1 MKEGMTAMN
10 RTVATVSTKRTLKR
24 EKRKKFMQ
32 YRVLLI
38 MMIPAIIYYIIFHY
52 LPMFGVLLAFK
63 DFKITQGIL
72 GSPWAGLHHFEKII
86 HDSYFYTVLKNTV
99 VISLYKLVFGFPVP
113 IVFALLLSEI
123 SNMKFKKV
131 VQTVSYLPH
140 FISWVVLAG
149 IFFTIFSLDGPVNA
163 IVKLIGGDPMLFLAD
178 DRYFRTILV
187 VTSIF
192 QGFGWGSIIYFA
204 AISSI
209 DPQLYEAAV
218 IDGAGRFKRMIYIS
232 IPMLVP
238 IIAIML
244 ILSMSGVLD
253 AGFDQIFNM
262 YNAKV
267 YNVSDIIDTYVYR
280 KGLIELNYSYATA
293 VGLFKS
299 VVALFL
305 IITVNRIVKWIGGKD
320 HAIW

>member
-1 MKEGMTAMN
+1 MSDQMLAM
-10 RTVATVSTKRTLKR
+10 STRR
-24 EKRKKFMQ
+24 ARRVEKKKKFKQ

-38 MMIPAIIYYIIFHY
+38 MLIPAMFYYIIFHY
-52 LPMFGVLLAFK
+52 LPMYGVLLAFK
-63 DFKITQGIL
+63 DFKITEGIL
-72 GSPWAGLHHFEKII
+72 GSPWAGLRHFEKIMN
-86 HDSYFYTVLKNTV
+86 DTYFFTVLKNTII
-99 VISLYKLVFGFPVP
+99 ISLYKLVFGFPVP
-113 IVFALLLSEI
+113 IIFALLLSEV
-123 SNMKFKKV
+123 SNVKFKKM
-131 VQTVSYLPH
+131 VQTISYLPH
-140 FISWVVLAG
+140 FISWVVMAG
-149 IFFTIFSLDGPVNA
+149 IFFTLFSLDGPINS
-163 IVKLIGGDPMLFLAD
+163 IVKMFGGDPMLFLAD

-218 IDGAGRFKRMIYIS
+218 LDGAGRFKRMIYIS
-232 IPMLVP
+232 IPMLAPV
-238 IIAIML
+238 IAIML
-244 ILSMSGVLD
+244 ILSMSGILD

-262 YNAKV
+262 YNVKV

-280 KGLIELNYSYATA
+280 KGLIEMNYSYATA

-299 VVALFL
+299 VVALIL
-305 IITVNRIVKWIGGKD
+305 IVIVNQIVKWVGGKE

>member
-1 MKEGMTAMN
+1 MN
-10 RTVATVSTKRTLKR
+10 ETVATVVSTKRTLRR
-24 EKRKKFMQ
+24 EKRKKIMQ

-38 MMIPAIIYYIIFHY
+38 MMIPAIVYYIIFHY

-163 IVKLIGGDPMLFLAD
+163 IVKLFGGDPMLFLAD

-305 IITVNRIVKWIGGKD
+305 IIAVNRIVKWIGGKD

>member
-1 MKEGMTAMN
+1 MN
-10 RTVATVSTKRTLKR
+10 ETVANVSTNRTLKR
-24 EKRKKFMQ
+24 EKTKKYKQ

-52 LPMFGVLLAFK
+52 LPMIGVLLAFK

-72 GSPWAGLHHFEKII
+72 GSPWAGLQHFEKII
-86 HDSYFYTVLKNTV
+86 HDSYFYTVLKNTI

-123 SNMKFKKV
+123 SNLKFKKV

-149 IFFTIFSLDGPVNA
+149 IFFTIFSLDGPINA
-163 IVKLIGGDPMLFLAD
+163 IVKLFGGDPMLYLAD

-204 AISSI
+204 AISGI

-244 ILSMSGVLD
+244 ILSMSGILD

-299 VVALFL
+299 VVALLL
-305 IITVNRIVKWIGGKD
+305 IIAVNRIVKWIGGKE

>member
-1 MKEGMTAMN
+1 MN
-10 RTVATVSTKRTLKR
+10 ETVATVCTRRKLKR
-24 EKRKKFMQ
+24 EKTKKYKQ
-32 YRVLLI
+32 YRVLLV

-52 LPMFGVLLAFK
+52 LPMIGVLLAFK

-72 GSPWAGLHHFEKII
+72 GSPWAGLYHFEKII
-86 HDSYFYTVLKNTV
+86 HDSYFYTVLKNTI

-123 SNMKFKKV
+123 SNLKFKKV

-149 IFFTIFSLDGPVNA
+149 IFFTIFSLDGPINA
-163 IVKLIGGDPMLFLAD
+163 IVKLFGGDPMLYLAD

-204 AISSI
+204 AISGI

-244 ILSMSGVLD
+244 ILSMSGILD

-299 VVALFL
+299 VVALLL
-305 IITVNRIVKWIGGKD
+305 ILAVNRIVKWIGGKE

>member
-1 MKEGMTAMN
+1 MN
-10 RTVATVSTKRTLKR
+10 ETVATVGTKRTLKP
-24 EKRKKFMQ
+24 EKNRKFKQ

-38 MMIPAIIYYIIFHY
+38 MMIPAIVYYIVFHY

-163 IVKLIGGDPMLFLAD
+163 IVKLFGGDPMLFLAD

-244 ILSMSGVLD
+244 ILSMSGILD

-299 VVALFL
+299 VVALIL
-305 IITVNRIVKWIGGKD
+305 IIAVNRIVKWIGGKE

>member
-1 MKEGMTAMN
+1 MSDPMLVMN
-10 RTVATVSTKRTLKR
+10 TRRIRRV
-24 EKRKKFMQ
+24 EKKKKIKQ

-38 MMIPAIIYYIIFHY
+38 MLIPAMIYYIIFHY
-52 LPMFGVLLAFK
+52 LPMYGVLLAFK
-63 DFKITQGIL
+63 DFKITEGII
-72 GSPWAGLHHFEKII
+72 GSPWAGLRHFEKIMN
-86 HDSYFYTVLKNTV
+86 DTYFFTVLKNTI

-113 IVFALLLSEI
+113 IIFALLLSEV
-123 SNMKFKKV
+123 SNVKFKKM

-149 IFFTIFSLDGPVNA
+149 IFFTLFSLDGPING
-163 IVKLIGGDPMLFLAD
+163 IVKMFGGDPMLFLAD

-218 IDGAGRFKRMIYIS
+218 LDGAGRFKRMVYIS
-232 IPMLVP
+232 IPMLAPV
-238 IIAIML
+238 IAIML
-244 ILSMSGVLD
+244 ILSMSGILD

-262 YNAKV
+262 YNVKV

-280 KGLIELNYSYATA
+280 KGLIEMNYSYATA

-299 VVALFL
+299 VVALIL
-305 IITVNRIVKWIGGKD
+305 IVIVNQIVKWIGGKE

>member
-1 MKEGMTAMN
+1 MSQQMVAMSS
-10 RTVATVSTKRTLKR
+10 RRARSV
-24 EKRKKFMQ
+24 EKKKKIKQ

-38 MMIPAIIYYIIFHY
+38 MLIPAMIYYIIFHY
-52 LPMFGVLLAFK
+52 LPMYGVLLAFK
-63 DFKITQGIL
+63 DFKITEGIL
-72 GSPWAGLHHFEKII
+72 GSPWAGLRHFEKIMN
-86 HDSYFYTVLKNTV
+86 DTYFFTVLKNTII
-99 VISLYKLVFGFPVP
+99 ISLYKLVFGFPVP
-113 IVFALLLSEI
+113 IIFALLLSEI
-123 SNMKFKKV
+123 SNVKFKKM

-149 IFFTIFSLDGPVNA
+149 IFFTLFSLDGPING
-163 IVKLIGGDPMLFLAD
+163 IVKMFGGDPMLFLAD

-218 IDGAGRFKRMIYIS
+218 LDGAGRFKRMFYIS
-232 IPMLVP
+232 IPMLAPV
-238 IIAIML
+238 IAIML
-244 ILSMSGVLD
+244 ILSMSGILD

-262 YNAKV
+262 YNVKV

-280 KGLIELNYSYATA
+280 KGLIEMNYSYATA

-299 VVALFL
+299 VVALIL
-305 IITVNRIVKWIGGKD
+305 IVIVNQTVKWIGGKE

>member
-1 MKEGMTAMN
+1 MN
-10 RTVATVSTKRTLKR
+10 ETVATVGTKRTLKP
-24 EKRKKFMQ
+24 EKNKTIKQ

-52 LPMFGVLLAFK
+52 LPMIGLLLAFK

-72 GSPWAGLHHFEKII
+72 GSPWAGLHHFDKIL
-86 HDSYFYTVLKNTV
+86 HDTYFYTVLKNTI

-123 SNMKFKKV
+123 SNVKFKKV

-149 IFFTIFSLDGPVNA
+149 IFFTIFSLDGPINA
-163 IVKLIGGDPMLFLAD
+163 IVKLLGGDPMLYLAD

-187 VTSIF
+187 ATSIF

-204 AISSI
+204 AISNI
-209 DPQLYEAAV
+209 DPQMYEAAV

-244 ILSMSGVLD
+244 ILSMSGILD

-305 IITVNRIVKWIGGKD
+305 IIVVNRIVKWIGGKE